1 MADWNLDY
9 QYLNS
14 LVERAQNGDSDAF
27 AELYLATYKRVHR
40 FAYQYLRSEQDAEDA
55 VQETYVLVFRK
66 LRTLKDPKLFLSWV
80 NQIAFRVC
88 FAMQKK
94 KKEEEA
100 RLADMDSADV
110 PKEASAATQPEDIV
124 IRIDEKN
131 FIIQKVM
138 GLPFTESQVI
148 ILHYYNEMK
157 IDDIARLLEIS
168 RSSVKRYLNSGREKL
183 GLLIER

>member
-27 AELYLATYKRVHR
+27 AELYLATYKKVHR
-40 FAYQYLRSEQDAEDA
+40 FAYQYLRDEQDAEDA
-55 VQETYVLVFRK
+55 VQETYVVVFRK
-66 LRTLKDPKLFLSWV
+66 LRTLKDPKVFISWLS
-80 NQIAFRVC
+80 QIAFRVC

-94 KKEEEA
+94 RKNEVNVSDVDFSELPAEA
-100 RLADMDSADV
+100 NAAD
-110 PKEASAATQPEDIV
+110 QPENIV
-124 IRIDEKN
+124 VRIDEKN
-131 FIIQKVM
+131 FIIQKIM
-138 GLPFTESQVI
+138 GLPFSESQVI

-157 IDDIARLLEIS
+157 IDDIASLLDIS
-168 RSSVKRYLNSGREKL
+168 RSSVKRYLASGREKL